1 MPPVLP
7 SLGALIG
14 GSGLVSLGLIPLFVM
29 GLTFFRYSAVDPESR
44 PIDTKQ
50 VRSTLGTFTVSNLF
64 MSLKQYSLQPEEISS
79 SHSRLWAYEEWKSK
93 IKKA

>member
-1 MPPVLP
+1 MPPMPPVLP

-50 VRSTLGTFTVSNLF
+50 VRSTPRHIYCVQSFHD
-64 MSLKQYSLQPEEISS
+64 P
-79 SHSRLWAYEEWKSK
+79 
-93 IKKA
+93 KAILIAA